1 MNDKKFALLV
11 GYTGVGKTTIV
22 RYLEKTGFATLNFSE
37 QGKDM
42 AFFSQN
48 SKEFKNI
55 TNEILY
61 EIQETVNCNKFVIVD
76 GLASQLIEDELK
88 RNGYNILVINLSV
101 NEKVRLRRISKRE
114 NLSISDAIIHDK
126 VKEQGKMNAGL
137 QYLIDNADVTING
150 NLPKQVVLYLVKRV
164 LKNFYQN

>member
-1 MNDKKFALLV
+1 MSCNKFVLLV
-11 GYTGVGKTTIV
+11 GYTGVGKTTV
-22 RYLEKTGFATLNFSE
+22 VSSLEKAGFATLNFSE

-42 AFFSQN
+42 ASLSQN
-48 SKEFKNI
+48 SKEFKNVI
-55 TNEILY
+55 DEICDK
-61 EIQETVNCNKFVIVD
+61 IQETVNNNNFVVVD
-76 GLASQLIEDELK
+76 GLASQLIVDKLK

-101 NEKVRLRRISKRE
+101 NEKVRLHRISKRE
-114 NLSISDAIIHDK
+114 NLSISDAVIHDK
-126 VKEQGKMNAGL
+126 AKEQGKMNAGL